1 PAPPPRSRPCVPE
14 LEFVLD
20 ADTERRRRGQ
30 APRAAFLGRGA
41 ADPEHQIS
49 GILELPR
56 QRERGCV
63 TATFQLH
70 DGIRDKLRPIVVT
83 LAYGI
88 RGPGGPRRGRGA
100 ALPPLPPAL

>member
-1 PAPPPRSRPCVPE
+1 SNVPVPAFPE

-30 APRAAFLGRGA
+30 PPRVTFLGRRA
-41 ADPEHQIS
+41 ADPEHQLS

-56 QRERGCV
+56 QHVRACATG
-63 TATFQLH
+63 TFQLH

-83 LAYGI
+83 LAYAL
-88 RGPGGPRRGRGA
+88 RGPGGARRGRGA